1 MYVIIGKYGVHMEE
15 VGLVLT
21 HPTGISFVLTQDEAL
36 GLTRFV
42 QVYHDALA
50 TVLRNAEPDIQ
61 RIAMHERPKIS
72 KRARSKHK

>member
-21 HPTGISFVLTQDEAL
+21 HPTGISFVLTQDEAI
-36 GLTRFV
+36 GLMKFV

-50 TVLRNAEPDIQ
+50 TALRNSEPPIQ
-61 RIAMHERPKIS
+61 RIAIHEGSKIPKRS
-72 KRARSKHK
+72 RGKRK